1 MENFNKKFTETSLR
15 IGEVRFSYVNV
26 FSPRKNEDG
35 TPGKY
40 SVQLLSPKSN
50 KQGLKMIEEAM
61 EAAKQKGKTDKWG
74 GKIPARM
81 QSVLRDGDEEHPDE
95 EVYEGMMFMNCSTVN
110 PPQVSVRENG
120 AINAALDANDFYS
133 GCWGAAVV
141 NFYPYSVSG
150 NNGVACGLNLVIK
163 TRDDESLGGS
173 AMSADAAFG
182 DMADLSCLD

>member
-40 SVQLLSPKSN
+40 SVQLLIPKSN

-81 QSVLRDGDEEHPDE
+81 KSVLRDGDEEHPDE

>member
-1 MENFNKKFTETSLR
+1 
-15 IGEVRFSYVNV
+15 
-26 FSPRKNEDG
+26 
-35 TPGKY
+35 
-40 SVQLLSPKSN
+40 
-50 KQGLKMIEEAM
+50 
-61 EAAKQKGKTDKWG
+61 
-74 GKIPARM
+74 
-81 QSVLRDGDEEHPDE
+81 
-95 EVYEGMMFMNCSTVN
+95 MMFMNCSTVN
-110 PPQVSVRENG
+110 PPQASVRANG

>member
-40 SVQLLSPKSN
+40 SVQLLIPKSN

-173 AMSADAAFG
+173 AMSADSAFG

>member
-40 SVQLLSPKSN
+40 SVQLLIPKSN

-95 EVYEGMMFMNCSTVN
+95 EVYEGMMFMITNTASMRKAQMIYQMYPDLTSEQYNVLFDDFNVGKTVRGWA
-110 PPQVSVRENG
+110 PALIDRKL
-120 AINAALDANDFYS
+120 AAL
-133 GCWGAAVV
+133 
-141 NFYPYSVSG
+141 
-150 NNGVACGLNLVIK
+150 
-163 TRDDESLGGS
+163 GG
-173 AMSADAAFG
+173 
-182 DMADLSCLD
+182 

>member
-40 SVQLLSPKSN
+40 SVQLLIPKSN

-120 AINAALDANDFYS
+120 AINAALEANDFYS

-163 TRDDESLGGS
+163 TRDDKSLGGS
-173 AMSADAAFG
+173 AMSTDAAFG

>member
-15 IGEVRFSYVNV
+15 IGEVRFSYANV

-40 SVQLLSPKSN
+40 SVQLLIPKSN

-120 AINAALDANDFYS
+120 AINAALDTNDFYS

-173 AMSADAAFG
+173 AMSTDAAFG

>member
-40 SVQLLSPKSN
+40 SVQLLIPKSN

-81 QSVLRDGDEEHPDE
+81 QSVLRDGDEEHPGE

-120 AINAALDANDFYS
+120 AINAALDSNDFYS

-173 AMSADAAFG
+173 AMSTDAAFG